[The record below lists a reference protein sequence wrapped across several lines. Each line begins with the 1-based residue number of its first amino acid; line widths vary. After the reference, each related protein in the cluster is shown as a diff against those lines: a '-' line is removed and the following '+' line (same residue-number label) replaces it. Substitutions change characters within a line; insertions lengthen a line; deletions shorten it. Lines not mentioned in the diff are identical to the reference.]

1 MDPAF
6 REEIKMA
13 LGAAAAGSGDE
24 VSTHI
29 SSPSHTHTHT
39 KCSPSQRE
47 SSLDDE
53 AMEMVDEAL
62 AAVFKSR
69 FASKHQNKQKKGKTT
84 PMYSAVARVQLMP
97 GHSMGTLCL

>member
-24 VSTHI
+24 VSKQ
-29 SSPSHTHTHT
+29 SPPSHTHSHTHNAP
-39 KCSPSQRE
+39 PSQSE

-62 AAVFKSR
+62 AAVFRSR
-69 FASKHQNKQKKGKTT
+69 FAHKHQNKQKKGKTT
-84 PMYSAVARVQLMP
+84 RRVYFSMTCFLISYHVYSKL
-97 GHSMGTLCL
+97 